1 MQGSV
6 KTFRPRSRSPLTAGG
21 GADGIRGIVVAVA
34 IILTCLLVAPTGSA
48 ATIKTRPVA
57 LSSAEVQGNS
67 ASYWPSASND
77 GRFVVFDSDAS
88 NLVSGDTNATG
99 DVFVRDRL
107 TGTTRRVSIS
117 SSEQQGDAP
126 SHSATISA
134 DGRYVA
140 FVSGATNLVP
150 GDTNGVEDVFVR
162 DRKLGTT
169 RRISL
174 RNNGGEGNEASFSP
188 RISASG
194 AFVVFTSAATNL
206 APGDTNGSYDVFV
219 RDRNRQRTRR
229 VSVNSHEV
237 GANGNSVDGSITPDG
252 RYVVFGSSSTNL
264 AKGDTNAAQDI
275 FVRDLHLGTTKRVSM
290 NSLGFQG
297 NGDSTDARMSGDG
310 RVVVFR
316 STATNLVLD
325 DTNAADDV
333 FIRDRR
339 TSTTKRVS
347 VRSNG
352 NQANDRS
359 TTPSISLDGRYVV
372 FVSQATNLVGDDS
385 NGQPDIFL
393 RDRATKSTK
402 LISVSSSGAQ
412 GNGESYDPSI
422 SPDGRFAVFVS
433 YATNFMANDTNGRD
447 EVFIRGPL
455 S

>member
-1 MQGSV
+1 MVGP
-6 KTFRPRSRSPLTAGG
+6 TRTLRPRGRSRLLAAFTGG
-21 GADGIRGIVVAVA
+21 HARSVVVTMT
-34 IILTCLLVAPTGSA
+34 LGFLLLAATGSA
-48 ATIKTRPVA
+48 VTMRTRPVA
-57 LSSAEVQGNS
+57 VSSGEVQGNS
-67 ASYWPSASND
+67 SSYWPSASND

-88 NLVSGDTNATG
+88 NLVSGDTNAAG
-99 DVFVRDRL
+99 DVFVRDRQ

-169 RRISL
+169 RRVSL
-174 RNNGGEGNEASFSP
+174 RNDGGDGNGASFSP
-188 RISASG
+188 RISATG

-219 RDRNRQRTRR
+219 RDRERQRTRR

-264 AKGDTNAAQDI
+264 AGGDTNAAQDI
-275 FVRDLHLGTTKRVSM
+275 FIRDLRLGTTKRVSM

-297 NGDSTDARMSGDG
+297 NGDSTDARISGDG

-316 STATNLVLD
+316 STATNLVLN
-325 DTNAADDV
+325 DTNASDDV
-333 FIRDRR
+333 FIRDRVA
-339 TSTTKRVS
+339 STTKRIS

-352 NQANDRS
+352 RQANDRS
-359 TTPSISLDGRYVV
+359 TGPSISLDGRFVA
-372 FVSQATNLVGDDS
+372 FVSEATNLVGNDS

-393 RDRATKSTK
+393 RDRRTKSTTR
-402 LISVSSSGAQ
+402 LSVSSSGAQ

-422 SPDGRFAVFVS
+422 SPDGTFVVFVS

-455 S
+455 N